1 MFCVTDSGRKLQHRE
16 GSKMISTKNLT
27 KYFGSFCAVDNL
39 TIHVQPGELYCFLGP
54 NGAGKTTT
62 IKMLANLMHPTEG
75 SIKIADRDF
84 KTNAMAA
91 KACLGY
97 IPDMPYLYERL
108 TAAEFMDFVGDLY
121 RIEDSK
127 KADKTEEYLDLF
139 GLQDYR
145 NSLIKDFS
153 HGMRQR
159 LIYAAT
165 FLHEPSVLLI
175 DEPLIALDPYTI
187 RMIKDLLISKAREGM
202 AIFVTTH
209 ILALAQDIADRIGII
224 SNGRLIAEGTYSELL
239 KEYGGSNLEDIFIN
253 ITTK

>member
-1 MFCVTDSGRKLQHRE
+1 
-16 GSKMISTKNLT
+16 MISTKNLT

-91 KACLGY
+91 KARLGY

-127 KADKTEEYLDLF
+127 KAGKTEEYLDLF

-187 RMIKDLLISKAREGM
+187 RMIKNLLISKAREGM

-209 ILALAQDIADRIGII
+209 ILALAQDISDRIGII
-224 SNGRLIAEGTYSELL
+224 NNGRLIAEGTYNELL
-239 KEYGGSNLEDIFIN
+239 EAYGGSNLEDIFIN